1 MATTRKTKTLQDIP
15 DMTRP
20 LTPAEIG
27 AQLREADLR
36 LDDPIAAEAFTASRW
51 VPKWDSISQ
60 TPQRVLLA
68 CALVGAL
75 GAGALL
81 GGVGKGWVET
91 SQSNHQI
98 ALSMRTSIPVVPA
111 LQVDVDPGKFDGKL
125 IDVVMSINRGG
136 VYKSGKGLY
145 LQEFEGGMS
154 LVIFE
159 SAFTGFLSDGEKP
172 DAIVSR
178 YIGKTVRARGT
189 VRAFGQT
196 KDGGKRMSMV
206 VYAPGLLS
214 EMPQR

>member
-1 MATTRKTKTLQDIP
+1 MATKRKLADIP
-15 DMTRP
+15 DMSTP
-20 LTPAEIG
+20 LTPAEIA
-27 AQLREADLR
+27 AQLREQDLR
-36 LDDPIAAEAFTASRW
+36 YDAAIAAEQGSVARW
-51 VPKWDSISQ
+51 LPRWDSISQ
-60 TPQRVLLA
+60 APRRMLIA

-75 GAGALL
+75 GAGGIL

-98 ALSMRTSIPVVPA
+98 ALAMRTAVPVVPA
-111 LQVDVDPGKFDGKL
+111 LTVDTDPGKYTGKL
-125 IDVVMSINRGG
+125 LDVVMSINRGG

-159 SAFTGFLSDGEKP
+159 SAFAGFLAEGEKP

-196 KDGGKRMSMV
+196 KDGAQRLSMV

>member
-1 MATTRKTKTLQDIP
+1 MATTRKSQTLHDIP

-36 LDDPIAAEAFTASRW
+36 LDDPIAAEAFTASKW
-51 VPKWDSISQ
+51 VPRWDTISQ
-60 TPQRVLLA
+60 TPRRILLA
-68 CALVGAL
+68 CVLVGTL
-75 GAGALL
+75 GAGAFL
-81 GGVGKGWVET
+81 GGVGKSWMET

-98 ALSMRTSIPVVPA
+98 AMAMRTSIPVVPA

-154 LVIFE
+154 LVVFE
-159 SAFTGFLSDGEKP
+159 SAFAGFLAEGEKP
-172 DAIVSR
+172 DAIVTR

-189 VRAFGQT
+189 IRSFGQG